1 VAVRAFLLR
10 EANMDRRRF
19 LEKSLIGL
27 AAAQAGCIFRNEDPP
42 NTCLTCPSPPTS
54 VGPQTARVNMEQ
66 LMQSVSTQQ
75 CEMWCWAASISM
87 IFGFYGHPITQAQI
101 VRATYGNIVCLP
113 SGSTYTIGADLS
125 RPWID
130 SRGVAFNSQVEAAY
144 DYFNGFNTF
153 AGNQS
158 IINAL
163 KANNPML
170 YCNRSHAMVLYSVSY
185 VDSPF
190 GPDIQRAD
198 VIDPWPFSPRSH
210 ALSQS
215 ELFRADLGGDM
226 TFLAQVRI
234 S

>member
-1 VAVRAFLLR
+1 
-10 EANMDRRRF
+10 MDRRRF

-27 AAAQAGCIFRNEDPP
+27 AAAQAGCIFGHEDPP
-42 NTCLTCPSPPTS
+42 APCLTCPSPAP
-54 VGPQTARVNMEQ
+54 VPNGPQTARVNMEQ

-87 IFGFYGHPITQAQI
+87 MFGFYGHPISQAQI
-101 VRATYGNIVCLP
+101 VLATYGNIVCLP

-130 SRGVAFNSQVEAAY
+130 SRGASFNSRVEAAY
-144 DYFNGFNTF
+144 DFFNGFNTF

-158 IINAL
+158 IIDAL

-170 YCNRSHAMVLYSVSY
+170 YCNRSHAMVLYSVTY

-198 VIDPWPFSPRSH
+198 VIDPWPYSQRSH
-210 ALSQS
+210 PLSPS
-215 ELFRADLGGDM
+215 ELYRADLGGDM
-226 TFLAQVRI
+226 TFPAQVRV